1 MRSTLCKFFLVPA
14 IAVAAALVGHPA
26 QAQTVNVPFSFTA
39 LGQSFPAGT
48 YIIHENKD
56 ENYVTLRL
64 KNGGKSIC
72 RVVGP
77 GDPDLTDNRVVL
89 HFRTDGDSHV
99 LDTIQF
105 GPMITAHL
113 APGNRHNRELA
124 ARLVI
129 GQ

>member
-14 IAVAAALVGHPA
+14 IAAAAALVSHST
-26 QAQTVNVPFSFTA
+26 QAQTVDVPFTFTA
-39 LGQSFPAGT
+39 LGQNFPAGT
-48 YIIHENKD
+48 YVVQENRD
-56 ENYVTLRL
+56 ESYVTLRL

-77 GDPDLTDNRVVL
+77 GDPDNADRRVVL
-89 HFRTDGDSHV
+89 RFREEGDAYT

-105 GPMITAHL
+105 GPMITSHL

-124 ARLVI
+124 ARLVV